1 MSLSFGLEIVPRLT
15 IEPLCDQGFVG
26 QVKWQPLRPNL
37 QQPKPIPDDK
47 RPGMT
52 QTRVERQIMC
62 DLGNKSPRKS
72 GQDIPKTVVTWSAW
86 QWNYVKLIGFEQF
99 RSINCDCTCLLQAWD

>member
-15 IEPLCDQGFVG
+15 IEALCDQGFVG

-62 DLGNKSPRKS
+62 DLGNKKPRK
-72 GQDIPKTVVTWSAW
+72 QAKIFPKLWSLGVLDSETMWNSSDLNSLDPWTVAVHAS
-86 QWNYVKLIGFEQF
+86 YKP
-99 RSINCDCTCLLQAWD
+99 WD